1 MSTRVIV
8 QNNIIVT
15 DEIKEMVTNLKHAII
30 TEINNSNYYELLE
43 KKQLNK
49 FVEIRKR
56 DISVLLESRGKI
68 RILIKRRE
76 VE

>member
-49 FVEIRKR
+49 FVEIEKE
-56 DISVLLESRGKI
+56 IYLYY
-68 RILIKRRE
+68 
-76 VE
+76 